1 MRFRPVLAWLRYCS
15 LINPDAGGTTIVDG
29 SRAASALDTAPPVGQ
44 HTSAFPLTRQRARL
58 HGAQCWR
65 VLADEAQ
72 KAKPRW

>member
-1 MRFRPVLAWLRYCS
+1 LAWLRYCS

-29 SRAASALDTAPPVGQ
+29 SRTASARDTA
-44 HTSAFPLTRQRARL
+44 HLLANTHRHFHCLDQRARL
-58 HGAQCWR
+58 HGAQCRR